1 MSPEPARFMS
11 LGDTAEL
18 LSISVAEAREL
29 VETGEL
35 PAIRLGSARL
45 WRVERDQLEAYIEAK
60 YEESRRMS
68 LWRQSDYSGIAELA
82 DGRRDDR

>member
-1 MSPEPARFMS
+1 MSPEPVRFMS

-18 LSISVAEAREL
+18 LNISVAQAREL
-29 VETGEL
+29 VESGEL

-60 YEESRRMS
+60 YEEARRMS
-68 LWRQSDYSGIAELA
+68 LWRQSDFSAIAELA
-82 DGRRDDR
+82 DGRREDR